1 MPGSCTLS
9 HENQG
14 KGNRNDCW
22 PIMQCNARIRII
34 LQRVSCWL
42 NVVVVVKTSNAG
54 PVKIIRICLSR
65 TLPATSSIT
74 KQLYSIYSSEAA
86 KLTAFGN
93 SAALEQLALSFE
105 VQLYGWRA
113 WGEHAE
119 THAVLV
125 AKLNNDASS
134 LASVHGLRNV

>member
-1 MPGSCTLS
+1 MVSCVTHCVCLRLTS
-9 HENQG
+9 
-14 KGNRNDCW
+14 
-22 PIMQCNARIRII
+22 RIRHSVNIDGSRNTLRACQAAAHRS
-34 LQRVSCWL
+34 LQR
-42 NVVVVVKTSNAG
+42 
-54 PVKIIRICLSR
+54 
-65 TLPATSSIT
+65 
-74 KQLYSIYSSEAA
+74 EAA